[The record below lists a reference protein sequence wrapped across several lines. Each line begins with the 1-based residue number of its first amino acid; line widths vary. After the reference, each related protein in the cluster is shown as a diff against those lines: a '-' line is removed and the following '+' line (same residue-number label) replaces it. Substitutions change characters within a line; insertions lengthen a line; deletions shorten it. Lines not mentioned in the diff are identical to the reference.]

1 MKSSSRKSIE
11 MAPEC
16 FYGLLKK
23 KKKKQA
29 EARSQQKNIK
39 KNWSMANFPAYRAG
53 NL

>member
-16 FYGLLKK
+16 FYGLLEK

-39 KNWSMANFPAYRAG
+39 KN
-53 NL
+53 